1 MKPVASIPMISSAC
15 STVQQSSASE
25 TVWKLPGSWAPDE
38 LACSP
43 GRRVPLIVAGG
54 PERACPCSWLVFTL
68 MWLPFKLSPRST
80 PFFLFSLERSKEVSK
95 EEDRDAVFLSDSP
108 VEGTGVTGW
117 TSAEL

>member
-1 MKPVASIPMISSAC
+1 MEAPR
-15 STVQQSSASE
+15 
-25 TVWKLPGSWAPDE
+25 SWAPDE
-38 LACSP
+38 LAYSP
-43 GRRVPLIVAGG
+43 GRRVLLIVARG
-54 PERACPCSWLVFTL
+54 PERARPCSWLVFTL
-68 MWLPFKLSPRST
+68 MWPPFKLSPRST